1 MPSALRQLRDR
12 KHGVRFSAWE
22 VIFKEKAYVNTEHAK
37 RIYFEQL
44 KRTVPLTLVLAHYGI
59 ELRKQGQQLYGPCP
73 IHGSG
78 KNRRQFS
85 VNPATSEWRCFGNCD
100 RGGAMLEFV
109 AAMERVE
116 IVEAARLI
124 AQWFAIG
131 SSSNSKNH
139 NQQRRRTMSGG
150 RPTMK
155 AFVVEDKEEGSDE
168 KPFWTRVGSA
178 WPHGDG
184 KGLNIQIASGVA
196 VSGRMV
202 LREYTEADAQE
213 DEKKAGKFKKK

>member
-1 MPSALRQLRDR
+1 MNP
-12 KHGVRFSAWE
+12 H
-22 VIFKEKAYVNTEHAK
+22 HAR

-44 KRTVPLTLVLAHYGI
+44 KRLVSITMILARYGI
-59 ELRKQGQQLYGPCP
+59 ELRQQGQQLYGTCP
-73 IHGSG
+73 IHHGSN
-78 KNRRQFS
+78 KRRFT
-85 VNPATSEWRCFGNCD
+85 VKPATSEWHCFGDCQ

-109 AAMERVE
+109 AAMENVE
-116 IVEAARLI
+116 IIEAARLV
-124 AQWFAIG
+124 ARWFAIG
-131 SSSNSKNH
+131 TSNPAH
-139 NQQRRRTMSGG
+139 NQQQQRRSTMSGG

-196 VSGRMV
+196 VTGRLV
-202 LREYTEADAQE
+202 LREYTEKDAEE
-213 DEKKAGKFKKK
+213 DDKKVAKFKKR